1 MDTGKLVA
9 AYVKLRDARAE
20 LKHKYEEEDGALRE
34 KMDKIEH
41 ALLELTKE
49 HGLDSI
55 KTPYSEGDGV
65 WIMNRKTIREVRKLK
80 DNDDQYLWQPG
91 LAEDQ
96 QPTILASGYRE
107 ATDLAEPDQDGDYTT
122 GEEPIVYGD
131 FMEGYTISDRVQIA
145 IQRLVE
151 RFSDQGA
158 VGFQARRR
166 VGGQVTKS
174 EALAIQRVGT

>member
-1 MDTGKLVA
+1 
-9 AYVKLRDARAE
+9 
-20 LKHKYEEEDGALRE
+20 
-34 KMDKIEH
+34 
-41 ALLELTKE
+41 
-49 HGLDSI
+49 
-55 KTPYSEGDGV
+55 
-65 WIMNRKTIREVRKLK
+65 
-80 DNDDQYLWQPG
+80 
-91 LAEDQ
+91 
-96 QPTILASGYRE
+96 
-107 ATDLAEPDQDGDYTT
+107 
-122 GEEPIVYGD
+122 VYGD